1 MVSSDDGI
9 RTLTVPEPVTFSALL
24 AVFGE
29 SFKRKSGT
37 QIQTMC
43 LGKKL
48 PALLS
53 NAGTL
58 SYSVVHTVS
67 VSVSSSKLIDNI

>member
-24 AVFGE
+24 AV
-29 SFKRKSGT
+29 
-37 QIQTMC
+37 I
-43 LGKKL
+43 GKKL

-67 VSVSSSKLIDNI
+67 VSVSSSKLIDNL